1 MAKKATKA
9 SKVKVR
15 DLKPTKSGAVKGGVA
30 KKSVVKLS

>member
-1 MAKKATKA
+1 MAKKNAKS

-15 DLKPTKSGAVKGGVA
+15 DLKPAKSGAVKGGVA